1 MLLPRPLVP
10 IDPYVPCRPPRRD
23 DVDSAVAIEI
33 GGGEVF
39 DGDAAGIDIVASPFI
54 AFVVER
60 FVNADAATLIGFH
73 AEIVADSD
81 DDLVALIRSHIK
93 SLLDWSRKKLRTPDS
108 MAPFQLV
115 INHNS
120 LDGVFCWWSKE
131 GLQRT
136 SGFGSPGPHDPSAAI
151 GVHIDD
157 NLIAVP
163 RLN

>member
-1 MLLPRPLVP
+1 
-10 IDPYVPCRPPRRD
+10 
-23 DVDSAVAIEI
+23 
-33 GGGEVF
+33 
-39 DGDAAGIDIVASPFI
+39 
-54 AFVVER
+54 
-60 FVNADAATLIGFH
+60 
-73 AEIVADSD
+73 
-81 DDLVALIRSHIK
+81 
-93 SLLDWSRKKLRTPDS
+93 RTPDS

-163 RLN
+163 RLNRRGNAHESELTSTGPKHSFFDLARTAIARRICLVPLADFVFSPRPVGLAAQRCDALIAR